1 MPRII
6 ICNLVCQ
13 SWVEGARSVTA
24 KAGLCLPGDPGSP
37 PPPCAQQRTARLR
50 PRSLCWR
57 FMCEE
62 LAQMQEGFLH
72 SYSGPL
78 GPTLWR
84 LKVTVGALQQ
94 GQEREAEHS
103 TMCLPPQHSLLWF
116 HLPNL
121 TQFTPVLRLGPTR
134 NSTRHR

>member
-1 MPRII
+1 MPRIT

-24 KAGLCLPGDPGSP
+24 KAGLCLPGDPDP
-37 PPPCAQQRTARLR
+37 PWAQQWTARLR

-62 LAQMQEGFLH
+62 LAQMREGFLH
-72 SYSGPL
+72 SYSGPS

-84 LKVTVGALQQ
+84 LKVTVGALRQ

-103 TMCLPPQHSLLWF
+103 TTPPLPPQHSLLWF

-121 TQFTPVLRLGPTR
+121 TQFTPVLRLGPAR